1 MADSKQFI
9 EIASGASG
17 VVRSLASV
25 PAGADNAIIRVET
38 GTVRWAETSGSW
50 VNGSVGILLGGADQ
64 PFRIGNGVPL
74 SGFCFV
80 PVGGAAAIQVSYYGY
95 HGIGQYL

>member
-1 MADSKQFI
+1 MADSRQFI

-25 PAGADNAIIRVET
+25 PSGADNAILRVET

-50 VNGSVGILLGGADQ
+50 INASVGILLSAPDQ
-64 PFRIGNGVPL
+64 PFRIGVGVPL
-74 SGFCFV
+74 SAFSFV
-80 PVGGAAAIQVSYYGY
+80 PVGGGAALQVSYYSY
-95 HGIGQYL
+95 HGVGQYL